1 MNRHISEQY
10 DVELDSARSLLL
22 DMGGLVEQ
30 QLLQACQALYN
41 HDSEV
46 AAVVKAGDRKINRLE
61 VEIDDL
67 VVQIIA
73 RRQPAATD
81 LRTLIAIM
89 NASTDLER
97 VGDEAGRIAK
107 MAKNVADLELP
118 VDQYGDIRAMAEQVQ
133 DMLAKALDAFARLSS
148 DSALDVIAS
157 DDAVDDAYDSIVR
170 EMGTELKENREDVD
184 RSLTVLWVARALE
197 RCGDHAKNLSEHI
210 VYLVKGKDVRH
221 RDAAAVVSENDP
233 H

>member
-10 DVELDSARSLLL
+10 DEELDSARSLLL
-22 DMGGLVEQ
+22 EMGGLVEQ
-30 QLLQACQALYN
+30 QLQQACESLYN
-41 HDSEV
+41 HDSEM
-46 AAVVKAGDRKINRLE
+46 AQVVKKGDRKINRLE
-61 VEIDDL
+61 VDIDDL

-81 LRTLIAIM
+81 LRTLISIM

-97 VGDEAGRIAK
+97 IGDEAGRIAK
-107 MAKNVADLELP
+107 MAKNVSNLELP
-118 VDQYGDIRAMAEQVQ
+118 MDQYSAIRAMAEQVE
-133 DMLAKALDAFARLSS
+133 DMLARALDAFARLSS
-148 DSALDVIAS
+148 ESAVDVIES
-157 DDAVDDAYDSIVR
+157 DDAVDDAYDEIVR
-170 EMGTELKENREDVD
+170 EMGAELKDRPDDVD

-221 RDAAAVVSENDP
+221 TDAAAAISEG
-233 H
+233 